1 MNYLDIRLAVAP
13 RIRLTVQYSTNQL
26 ISVFL
31 RSAQVYLIWL
41 LIVLFYITKVTE
53 LSCSVFSAQEDG
65 VVIFPE
71 EIHPGSRKLS
81 NARSTFSS
89 RQGVDRLE
97 RSGSP
102 TFIINGR
109 LPQDPNAA
117 SITDL
122 HSRDPRPTA
131 GGSEPRIHTLM
142 PSIHS
147 TLPSL
152 QNQLT
157 CDQVPCTN
165 ATELRVL
172 EQRIDNIETRLV
184 AMEERL
190 TEKFETILLHLRRK
204 DSGSAPELR
213 NTNVWQHIAS
223 DLITCQSR
231 AFVHVTFIG
240 STTCLN

>member
-1 MNYLDIRLAVAP
+1 MVYCWC
-13 RIRLTVQYSTNQL
+13 TFTNL
-26 ISVFL
+26 VCILFL
-31 RSAQVYLIWL
+31 LEVI
-41 LIVLFYITKVTE
+41 E
-53 LSCSVFSAQEDG
+53 LSCFVFSAQEDEI
-65 VVIFPE
+65 VLFP

-109 LPQDPNAA
+109 LPQEQNAA
-117 SITDL
+117 SVIDL
-122 HSRDPRPTA
+122 HSRAARPSA

-152 QNQLT
+152 HTHLT
-157 CDQVPCTN
+157 CDQAPCTN
-165 ATELRVL
+165 GTELKVI

-184 AMEERL
+184 AMEKRL
-190 TEKFETILLHLRRK
+190 TEKFETILHHLRRK
-204 DSGSAPELR
+204 GSGSAPELR
-213 NTNVWQHIAS
+213 NTNV
-223 DLITCQSR
+223 
-231 AFVHVTFIG
+231 
-240 STTCLN
+240 